1 MPDLLSVDD
10 ALARILK
17 DFARLPAESVP
28 LLDAHQRV
36 LVDDLIAEHDLPSFA
51 NSSMDGYAVRA
62 ADLIHATQEA
72 PTHLRVTMD
81 IPAGVAPQGTLQAGE
96 AARIMTGAALPE
108 GADTVVPVEDTDAT
122 WQVGEAITLPGDVG
136 IRTATTQGANVRL
149 PGENIRKGAT
159 VLSAGTRIRAAGV
172 GVLAGLGQAQ
182 VSVVRRPRVA
192 IVSTGDEL
200 LAVDQPLE
208 TGKIRD
214 TNSYTLA
221 ALVTEIGAEPVR
233 IPAARDD
240 LDDIRRRFR
249 EALAA
254 KPDVILSS
262 AGVSVGAVD
271 LVRKVLDEM
280 GHVDL
285 WRINI
290 RPGKPLAY
298 GKLGGVPFFG
308 LPGNPVSAM
317 VTFDVFVRP
326 ALLKLLAI
334 PDAIPTIQAVTGEDI
349 ASDGRQSYIRVTLR
363 RVNGRPTAYAT
374 GTQSS
379 GALLSMVLADGLL
392 IIPEGV
398 MVARQGESFA
408 VRVLRVLMV

>member
-1 MPDLLSVDD
+1 
-10 ALARILK
+10 
-17 DFARLPAESVP
+17 
-28 LLDAHQRV
+28 
-36 LVDDLIAEHDLPSFA
+36 
-51 NSSMDGYAVRA
+51 
-62 ADLIHATQEA
+62 
-72 PTHLRVTMD
+72 
-81 IPAGVAPQGTLQAGE
+81 
-96 AARIMTGAALPE
+96 
-108 GADTVVPVEDTDAT
+108 
-122 WQVGEAITLPGDVG
+122 
-136 IRTATTQGANVRL
+136 
-149 PGENIRKGAT
+149 
-159 VLSAGTRIRAAGV
+159 
-172 GVLAGLGQAQ
+172 
-182 VSVVRRPRVA
+182 
-192 IVSTGDEL
+192 
-200 LAVDQPLE
+200 
-208 TGKIRD
+208 
-214 TNSYTLA
+214 
-221 ALVTEIGAEPVR
+221 
-233 IPAARDD
+233 AARDD

-249 EALAA
+249 EALDA

-271 LVRKVLDEM
+271 LVRKVMDEM

-298 GKLGGVPFFG
+298 GKLGDVPFFG

-326 ALLKLLAI
+326 ALLKLLDI
-334 PDAIPTIQAVTGEDI
+334 PDAIPTIQAVAGEDI

-363 RVNGRPTAYAT
+363 RVNGRPTAYVT